1 MSRNSTQEALVLAV
15 REQGENNRSV
25 TLLSPQ
31 EGILYATLY
40 GGAKSKMRSLVSPF
54 NRGRIWLYK
63 DEVRHS
69 VKITDFDVQSY
80 HLSFRESLFKSWAAQ
95 LAAETV
101 IKTKCAGSAAEC
113 WRLLNGF
120 LDGME
125 LSDENES
132 RIGLIRFIW
141 RYLALLGIRPRTDRC
156 AWCGASFHAAAVSA
170 DSLRHR
176 AVYDEAENGFIC
188 ADCLAGSGESAAQ
201 SGAGG
206 YRNGYA
212 PARTFTAGKAAL
224 TYLEAVSDLEPKAV
238 RAIPLDAATMA
249 ELKSLCY
256 HLLEAAC
263 GSRLSALDSG
273 LGIL

>member
-80 HLSFRESLFKSWAAQ
+80 HLSFRESLFKSWAAT

-101 IKTKCAGSAAEC
+101 IKTKCAGSPAEC
-113 WRLLNGF
+113 WRLTNGF

-125 LSDENES
+125 LSSERES
-132 RIGLIRFIW
+132 RLGLIRFIW
-141 RYLALLGIRPRTDRC
+141 RYLALSGIKPRTDRC
-156 AWCGASFHAAAVSA
+156 LWCGASFHAAAVGRE
-170 DSLRHR
+170 SLQHR
-176 AVYDEAENGFIC
+176 AFYDEGENGFIC
-188 ADCLAGSGESAAQ
+188 ADCLEGSGEKRGSQSFFPSPAAV
-201 SGAGG
+201 
-206 YRNGYA
+206 
-212 PARTFTAGKAAL
+212 RTFTAGKAAL
-224 TYLEAVSDLEPKAV
+224 TYLEAISDLEPKAV
-238 RAIPLDAATMA
+238 RAIPLDGATVT